1 MSNVPEAPMEDGPGG
16 KAPADDGWFVVNA
29 RDSRWVHHDEL
40 GSAVVFESHDH
51 RFPHYGVNIQVL
63 QPGQP
68 NCMYHG
74 EEAQE
79 DFLVLWGE
87 CLVLIEDEERRLRQW
102 DFVHCPSWTE
112 HVFVGAGD
120 GPCGIL
126 MIGARNTG
134 DGLIYPVNELARSHD
149 AGVEVETPDGDV
161 AYARFSPVVEGPY
174 RGDLPEM

>member
-16 KAPADDGWFVVNA
+16 KAPAGDGWFVVNA

-102 DFVHCPSWTE
+102 DFVHCPSGTE

-161 AYARFSPVVEGPY
+161 AYARFPPVVEGPY

>member
-16 KAPADDGWFVVNA
+16 KAPAAEGWFVVNA

-174 RGDLPEM
+174 RGDLPEL